1 MQMGKLFGRLPMFFS
16 DARLFSSRIRFPIT
30 IYVDDS
36 RSSKQQN
43 RLRCFPRWSAM
54 MPFRQRRRRM
64 IQLLY
69 KALTKTGKKGEEKLT
84 VTVGHGKKAV
94 TK

>member
-1 MQMGKLFGRLPMFFS
+1 
-16 DARLFSSRIRFPIT
+16 
-30 IYVDDS
+30 
-36 RSSKQQN
+36 
-43 RLRCFPRWSAM
+43 M
-54 MPFRQRRRRM
+54 MPFRQRRRM